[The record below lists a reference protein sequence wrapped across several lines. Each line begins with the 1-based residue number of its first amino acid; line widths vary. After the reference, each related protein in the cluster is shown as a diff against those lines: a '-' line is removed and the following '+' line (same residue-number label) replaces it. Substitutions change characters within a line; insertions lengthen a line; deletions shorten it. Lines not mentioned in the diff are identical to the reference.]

1 MSFGVVLSTA
11 PMRTANQH
19 LKREGREPGLAGF
32 GRLGGCV
39 VAAALLATGCAHS
52 RNKDR
57 IGLIPPPV
65 PLFLNGPMGVLL
77 TNTTGFSC
85 HVVMTTGSPPI
96 ARETVSGQL
105 LCRGSQLLFAPDAHS
120 PAGKRFKRGQFSFIW
135 EVEAQR
141 GYLLSEALQG
151 YAPISSQVRA
161 TNVLALASRSASEE
175 VAGHRCQRT
184 DVEVESNDGSK
195 APFQVWRASDLNA
208 APLRIATAA
217 PGRPVM
223 VKFSKIRLEALSS
236 RLFVPPEGF
245 TPHDSAETL
254 MAEIAMRQENL
265 KRKPT
270 EEQPADFQA
279 QPRMEAR

>member
-1 MSFGVVLSTA
+1 MYWR
-11 PMRTANQH
+11 MRTANQH
-19 LKREGREPGLAGF
+19 LKRRGRESGLAGI

-39 VAAALLATGCAHS
+39 VAAALVAAGCAHS

-57 IGLIPPPV
+57 IGFIPPPV

-96 ARETVSGQL
+96 PGETISGQL
-105 LCRGSQLLFAPDAHS
+105 LCRGSQLLFAPDADS
-120 PAGKRFKRGQFSFIW
+120 PSGKRFKRCGFIFIW
-135 EVEAQR
+135 EVGAQR

-151 YAPISSQVRA
+151 YAPISSRVQA
-161 TNVLALASRSASEE
+161 TNILALASRSASEGIG
-175 VAGHRCQRT
+175 GHRCQRT
-184 DVEVESNDGSK
+184 EVEVETNDGSK

-217 PGRPVM
+217 PGRPVI
-223 VKFSKIRLEALSS
+223 VNFSKIRLGAPSS
-236 RLFVPPEGF
+236 RLFLPPDGF
-245 TPHDSAETL
+245 TAHDSAET
-254 MAEIAMRQENL
+254 MMGEMAMRQENL
-265 KRKPT
+265 KRKSA
-270 EEQPADFQA
+270 EEQPTEFQA